1 MKNNTVLW
9 FSSDDYD
16 FDLEDA
22 IWQALGALRLCGS
35 NCWEH
40 DPRRR
45 AAYTLF
51 NFNREQYATAR
62 LWIKQAFGNGVK
74 VQLRSRRTPGAHE

>member
-22 IWQALGALRLCGS
+22 IWQALGVLRLCGS
-35 NCWEH
+35 NYWEH
-40 DPRRR
+40 DLRRR
-45 AAYTLF
+45 VAYTLF
-51 NFNREQYATAR
+51 NFSREQFATAW
-62 LWIKQAFGNGVK
+62 LWIAQAFGGDVK
-74 VQLRSRRTPGAHE
+74 VQWQTHNTPGAHA